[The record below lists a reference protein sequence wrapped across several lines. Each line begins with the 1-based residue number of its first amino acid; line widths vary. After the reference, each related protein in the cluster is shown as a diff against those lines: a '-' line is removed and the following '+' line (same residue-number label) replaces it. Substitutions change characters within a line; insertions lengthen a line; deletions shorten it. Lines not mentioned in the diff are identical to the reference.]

1 MHIDFS
7 DADYTCG
14 IFDSSHSFPGVSVTR
29 ERPVTCYEI
38 ELYTGNGGVTYVN
51 GVPHQIRK
59 GQVLFVKPRSVRYSE
74 LPLKTYYLKISADVK
89 SLEPMLDSLEEWFSV
104 NDWEYG
110 QRLLLAMLEARAGGN
125 SLLCHA
131 KLLEFLSWLSS
142 ENDRATRLRGIER
155 QKSREAVSL
164 AMEYMEA
171 NFREKCTLE
180 EIAEHVHL
188 SPVYFHGIFRRAVGK
203 SPYEY
208 VTRLRIEE
216 AKRLLLTAGLSMAE
230 ISDACGFS
238 SQSYFNHVFKGR
250 IGITPRDYRRQ
261 MLEGYFDIHGIFKA
275 QS

>member
-14 IFDSSHSFPGVSVTR
+14 IFDSSHSFPGVTVTR
-29 ERPVTCYEI
+29 ERPVTSYEI
-38 ELYTGNGGVTYVN
+38 ELYTGNGGVTYVD
-51 GVPHQIRK
+51 GVPHQVRK
-59 GQVLFVKPRSVRYSE
+59 GRVLFVKPGSVRYSE
-74 LPLKTYYLKISADVK
+74 LPLKTYYLKISARAE
-89 SLEPMLDSLEEWFSV
+89 SLRPMLDSLGEWLSV

-110 QRLLLAMLEARAGGN
+110 QRLILAMLEARAGGN
-125 SLLCHA
+125 SVLCHA
-131 KLLEFLSWLSS
+131 KLLEFLSWLSE

-164 AMEYMEA
+164 AMEYMET

-180 EIAEHVHL
+180 DVAEHVHL

-208 VTRLRIEE
+208 VTRLRVEE

-230 ISDACGFS
+230 VSDACGFS
-238 SQSYFNHVFKGR
+238 SQSYFNHVFKAKEGL
-250 IGITPRDYRRQ
+250 TPREYQRK
-261 MLEGYFDIHGIFKA
+261 MLVGYFDLNGVFDET
-275 QS
+275 